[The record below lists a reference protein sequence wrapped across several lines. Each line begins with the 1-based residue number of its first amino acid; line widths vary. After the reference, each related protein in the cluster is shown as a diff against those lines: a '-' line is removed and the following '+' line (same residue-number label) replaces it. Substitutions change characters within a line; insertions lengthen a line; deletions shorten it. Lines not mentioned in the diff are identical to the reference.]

1 MKRITVISP
10 AGDKIE
16 VTQDQVKH
24 LVSQG
29 WKVEVE
35 QVVKSKVKVPKE
47 VV

>member
-10 AGDKIE
+10 AGDKMQ
-16 VTQDQVKH
+16 VTRDQVEY

-35 QVVKSKVKVPKE
+35 RVIKSKVKVPKE